1 MSHGLPA
8 PVIDRIQGVLDRH
21 PAVDRALL
29 YGSRAKCCHRE
40 GSDIDLTLQ
49 GDQLDDRALNRIA
62 NELDDLLLPWQ
73 FDLCHF
79 DRLTHLELVAHI
91 QRVGVVL
98 YERESAGE
106 AVRVA
111 A

>member
-8 PVIDRIQGVLDRH
+8 LVIDRIQRVLFQH
-21 PAVDRALL
+21 PAVERAVL
-29 YGSRAKCCHRE
+29 YGSRAKHCHRE

-49 GDQLDDRALNRIA
+49 GNRLDDRVLNRIA
-62 NELDDLLLPWQ
+62 NDLEELLLPWQ

-79 DRLTHLELVAHI
+79 DRLTHQELVAHI

-98 YERESAGE
+98 YERE

>member
-8 PVIDRIQGVLDRH
+8 PVIDRIQEVLDRH
-21 PAVDRALL
+21 PSVDRAVL
-29 YGSRAKCCHRE
+29 YGSRAKRCLRA

-49 GDQLDDRALNRIA
+49 GQQLDDQALNRIA
-62 NELDDLLLPWQ
+62 NDLDDLLLPWQ
-73 FDLCHF
+73 IDLCHF

-98 YERESAGE
+98 YERASEDE

>member
-8 PVIDRIQGVLDRH
+8 PVINRIQRVLDRH
-21 PAVDRALL
+21 PAVCRAVL
-29 YGSRAKCCHRE
+29 YGSRAKRCHRE

-49 GDQLDDRALNRIA
+49 GCQLDDRALNRIA

-91 QRVGVVL
+91 RRVGVVL
-98 YERESAGE
+98 YERESERESARE
-106 AVRVA
+106 AA
-111 A
+111 

>member
-8 PVIDRIQGVLDRH
+8 PVIDRIQQVLDRH
-21 PAVDRALL
+21 PAVHRAVL
-29 YGSRAKCCHRE
+29 YGSRAKRCHRD

-49 GDQLDDRALNRIA
+49 GGQLDDRALNRIA

-91 QRVGVVL
+91 QRVGVIL
-98 YERESAGE
+98 YEREAM
-106 AVRVA
+106 RVA